1 MKYLV
6 TGGSGFVGSH
16 LCDKLIQEGHEVICI
31 DNNLTSSKSNIEH
44 LLHNN
49 NFQYVYSDILDI
61 RDIECDGIFHLASP
75 TDPVVCKKYP
85 LITIDVNT
93 TGTSKLVK
101 IAMEKGIPLLY
112 MSSIR
117 VKDEQQTCYSEAK
130 RIGETYC
137 LQSNDLYGT
146 KCKIARCSHIYGP
159 RMAKNDGRVIPTFIR
174 NALSNE
180 DITVI
185 DTVDSFCYVDDA
197 VRGLYKFMQS
207 EHKGV
212 IEFCGYDILLITLA
226 DLIKD
231 IIKSKSKIL
240 IIPHHSKRNFTNNRN
255 ASILGWDPTIK
266 IAAGL
271 EKLFKSI
278 LEL

>member
-212 IEFCGYDILLITLA
+212 IEFCGDSTSIVKLA
-226 DLIKD
+226 EMIKK
-231 IIKSKSKIL
+231 IIKSKSKI
-240 IIPHHSKRNFTNNRN
+240 IFSTATTMKRGFADNE
-255 ASILGWDPTIK
+255 AEILLKWRPK
-266 IAAGL
+266 ISLLNGL
-271 EKLFKSI
+271 NKMLN
-278 LEL
+278 L